1 MFLNTVNEQC
11 VRLLLEPK
19 EKTLYAM
26 VAQDKDATRLLSQ
39 AQLVS
44 HFRALFPCLEKE
56 FPLSRANQQLS
67 HIAQM
72 SSDLENECIICMEES
87 SVSNPRMCLPCENQA
102 EKMMRHCSLCKN
114 CMRNWIEQS
123 KSKSNMVTT
132 CPICRTQFDA
142 NELEKAFNEGYLDYP
157 IDTGASTLRGWYA
170 SEDKNEMKKKGLG
183 DLRVVPAS
191 QEWPIPPPVPLAVED
206 LPTPQV
212 FRVNTGPRMRR
223 ERRARRGIQLAG
235 QVS

>member
-26 VAQDKDATRLLSQ
+26 VAQEKDAARLLSQ
-39 AQLVS
+39 VQLES
-44 HFRALFPCLEKE
+44 HFLALFPCLEKG

-67 HIAQM
+67 HTAQM
-72 SSDLENECIICMEES
+72 SSDLECIICMEKFS
-87 SVSNPRMCLPCENQA
+87 ASNPRMCLPCENQA

-191 QEWPIPPPVPLAVED
+191 QEWPIPQPVPRAL
-206 LPTPQV
+206 
-212 FRVNTGPRMRR
+212 NTGPRMRR
-223 ERRARRGIQLAG
+223 LMNARGEISYRF
-235 QVS
+235 